1 MHIMQPRHHTRPW
14 LWGITAVLA
23 CALAACGGGGSTT
36 TTSSLTSAQIIQK
49 ANTNFGNDTAL
60 HFTLTA
66 QNIQPA
72 AFAVTQAHGD
82 VVRPD
87 KLEIHG
93 LDMPSAGVTAGI
105 GIIFINGMQYLSVGD
120 TGTYTITTILPNL
133 LNIFSP
139 TQGIGAILNQLQ
151 NPSNPTSDTVNGV
164 ACWRITGTVTSTVLA
179 PITNN
184 PPTTPTDVKT
194 TLWIGQSD
202 FQIHQVTLAGMAAQG
217 DTANTIRTFDL
228 SMYNETVT
236 ISVPP
241 TS

>member
-1 MHIMQPRHHTRPW
+1 MQPRHYMRPW
-14 LWGITAVLA
+14 LWGITIVLA
-23 CALAACGGGGSTT
+23 CTLAACGGGGSAM
-36 TTSSLTSAQIIQK
+36 TSPYTSAQLIQK
-49 ANTNFGNDTAL
+49 ANTNFGNDSAL

-66 QNIQPA
+66 TGIQPA
-72 AFAVTQAHGD
+72 EVAVTQAHGD

-93 LDMPSAGVTAGI
+93 LDLVSQGVTAGI
-105 GIIFINGMQYLSVGD
+105 GIIFINGKQYLSLGD
-120 TGTYTITTILPNL
+120 TSTYTVTTTLPNL
-133 LNIFSP
+133 LNIFSS

-151 NPSNPTSDTVNGV
+151 NPSNPTADTVNGV

-179 PITNN
+179 PITGS

-202 FQIHQVTLAGMAAQG
+202 FQIHQVTLAGMAAQS
-217 DTANTIRTFDL
+217 DTPNTVRTFDL